1 MKSLLLLYLKE
12 KKFSIIEIE
21 KWRNQRISVKRNIMK
36 NKNMQ
41 IFILMYH
48 LLINYY
54 FNNYL
59 NLILTK
65 WYNINLLNYLKLLV
79 Y

>member
-1 MKSLLLLYLKE
+1 MKKS
-12 KKFSIIEIE
+12 
-21 KWRNQRISVKRNIMK
+21 RISVKRNIMK

-65 WYNINLLNYLKLLV
+65 
-79 Y
+79 